1 MADGVVGVQQA
12 SAPDRFIDNNYLTN
26 DGATPVYRQR
36 VEDPELMALVR
47 QMVEAFNRI
56 GAGFDTSG
64 RMFVRLTDAAGTAQ
78 SVNAVQSGTW
88 NVATVTTVT
97 GLTQMGGYNA
107 AAIPAAT
114 MYQAFIGLRNRIT
127 VS

>member
-12 SAPDRFIDNNYLTN
+12 SAPDRLIDNNYLTN
-26 DGATPVYRQR
+26 DDATPVYRQR

-78 SVNAVQSGTW
+78 NVNAVQSGTW
-88 NVATVTTVT
+88 NITTVTTVT
-97 GLTQMGGYNA
+97 GLTQMGGYNT
-107 AAIPAAT
+107 AAIPAAI
-114 MYQAFIGLRNRIT
+114 MHDAFGSLRDRIT

>member
-12 SAPDRFIDNNYLTN
+12 SAPDRLIDNNYLTN
-26 DGATPVYRQR
+26 DDATPVYRQR

-78 SVNAVQSGTW
+78 NVNAVQSGTW
-88 NVATVTTVT
+88 NITTVTTVT

-107 AAIPAAT
+107 NVIPAAT
-114 MYQAFIGLRNRIT
+114 LQEGYNALRSRIT